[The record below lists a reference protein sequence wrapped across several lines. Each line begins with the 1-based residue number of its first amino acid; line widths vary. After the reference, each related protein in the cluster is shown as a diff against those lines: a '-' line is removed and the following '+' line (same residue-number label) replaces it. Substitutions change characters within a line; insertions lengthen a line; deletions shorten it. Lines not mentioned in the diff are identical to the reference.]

1 MGSRGEKGQRE
12 LQKKKVSG
20 ELATLGVPTP
30 ERFLFTQF
38 AAMPLW
44 VRIITY
50 FAMLLVVM
58 HGYLVPRAVSG
69 TVDVLSAQSS
79 THTAYANSLVSVV
92 GDRSTR
98 YFANGR
104 DDGTWSIPVP
114 GQLPV
119 GFELE
124 FAEKDN
130 PQGREKLQV
139 CATDVIMNHAIEVR
153 YHPDGVGA
161 KFTRIDP
168 HCQPGKPPAAG
179 GGDASVAPPAISFIT
194 SALAQTV
201 PVKVSSPKEVSKAIS
216 SAVQESAP
224 NAPPDAPTDSRSA
237 ARAASALNVELTTS
251 EAAGVRSKE
260 QLSQLLQQKY
270 YSKEIGSKPTP
281 VYLYAGEVN
290 GEGNWANPP
299 NLKLDDKDSQ
309 PRPFRAGDVVTART
323 HVNKRSDYISFTFLG
338 WRNADSVGVTD
349 PGDNFI
355 VQETKLIGNN
365 LWVKAVPVEI
375 DK

>member
-1 MGSRGEKGQRE
+1 MGSNGGKGQRE

-20 ELATLGVPTP
+20 ELASLGLPTP

-38 AAMPLW
+38 AAMPIW
-44 VRIITY
+44 VRVITY
-50 FAMLLVVM
+50 FVLLIVVV

-69 TVDVLSAQSS
+69 TVETLSEQGA
-79 THTAYANSLVSVV
+79 TRTAYANSLVSVV

-114 GQLPV
+114 TQLPV

-124 FAEKDN
+124 FADKDN

-139 CATDVIMNHAIEVR
+139 CATDVLLNHAIEVR

-161 KFTRIDP
+161 RFTRIDP
-168 HCQPGKPPAAG
+168 HCQPGKPSGGADGGAAG
-179 GGDASVAPPAISFIT
+179 STSISFIT
-194 SALAQTV
+194 RAFAQAV
-201 PVKVSSPKEVSKAIS
+201 PVKVTSPKDVSRAIS
-216 SAVQESAP
+216 GAVQESGANP
-224 NAPPDAPTDSRSA
+224 APDAPTDSRSA
-237 ARAASALNVELTTS
+237 LRAASTLNIQLSTS

-270 YSKEIGSKPTP
+270 YGKEIGDAGA
-281 VYLYAGEVN
+281 VYLYAGEIN
-290 GEGNWANPP
+290 DNGNWDTPP
-299 NLKLDDKDSQ
+299 NLKLDANDNQ
-309 PRPFRAGDVVTART
+309 PRPFRPGDVVTAQT
-323 HVNKRSDYISFTFLG
+323 HVNKRSDYIRFTILG
-338 WRNADSVGVTD
+338 WRNADSVGVTE
-349 PGDNFI
+349 PGDHFV

-365 LWVKAVPVEI
+365 LWVKAVPVKI